1 MAAKKESQFSPSSV
15 AIPPHRFRCRDAF
28 STLCRLWSQSGLSFS
43 LIFSL
48 LLWPNNRPQI
58 SLIGFWKTRNHF
70 YFHLTGS
77 SRQLRLLHIF
87 FPFPN
92 LNSISNSL
100 VLLGSYVRDSR
111 WELPQNHHLTNLAVV
126 AGFDLVEIDAA
137 GDRFTVLISSVPMD
151 GLLPTLIAT
160 RPLLPQIHLSY

>member
-77 SRQLRLLHIF
+77 SRQLRLLHIL
-87 FPFPN
+87 FP
-92 LNSISNSL
+92 
-100 VLLGSYVRDSR
+100 LLQSQFYF
-111 WELPQNHHLTNLAVV
+111 QLTGAAWLLR
-126 AGFDLVEIDAA
+126 AGFKVGVTSE
-137 GDRFTVLISSVPMD
+137 SP
-151 GLLPTLIAT
+151 
-160 RPLLPQIHLSY
+160 SYEFGGSRRLRSGRNRRRW